1 MLKIIKIME
10 KSELIK
16 KVEELNK
23 ASYSDAAI
31 SRELNISESKAR
43 SIRSSLGLPIRN
55 RTYISDDEVLEG
67 VQAGLGY
74 TAIAKKYNT
83 SMSQV
88 RRRVIKLNLTIKNET
103 KEFDEQIKTFIDQG
117 LNIKEISEK
126 LGVRRRDRIWD
137 SIKRLGLFDEF
148 FEKNKEYTPIRNI
161 NFEEFKQKHQEG
173 FTDTELSEYFNIS
186 IQTVK
191 NYRKKLNLP
200 INIQYNI
207 LNIKNFTEEEFQ
219 VLYGTILGDTHLD
232 HRSTNVSGSMA
243 HCVQQKEFIEF
254 KHKMLQRFTSDIR
267 EKVSIDYRFKNPEYH
282 AYYMYIKSS
291 KALNNLYP
299 KVYKNKVKYINKEML
314 YKLTGLGIATWY
326 MDDGSNGHYGYIFC
340 TNGFS
345 KEDVQ
350 LIQKFFKEKFDINT
364 TIRKDNVIY
373 IKADSKQKF
382 KNLVSPY
389 IIESMKYKL

>member
-1 MLKIIKIME
+1 MKNL
-10 KSELIK
+10 ELIK

-23 ASYSDAAI
+23 ASYSDADI
-31 SRELNISESKAR
+31 SRELNISQSKAR
-43 SIRSSLGLPIRN
+43 SIRVSLGLPTRN
-55 RTYISDDEVLEG
+55 RTYISDDEVREG

-83 SMSQV
+83 SESQV
-88 RRRVIKLNLTIKNET
+88 RRRVAKLHLTVKDET

-148 FEKNKEYTPIRNI
+148 FEKNKKYTHIRNI
-161 NFEEFKQKHQEG
+161 NFEEFKQKHQEK

-186 IQTVK
+186 LATVK
-191 NYRKKLNLP
+191 TYRKKLKLP
-200 INIQYNI
+200 INIQHRI
-207 LNIKNFTEEEFQ
+207 LNIKNFTEDEFQ
-219 VLYGTILGDTHLD
+219 VLYGTILGDANLNHM
-232 HRSTNVSGSMA
+232 STNVCGSMA
-243 HCVQQKEFIEF
+243 HCVRQKEFIEF
-254 KHKMLQRFTSDIR
+254 KHQMLQRFTSDIR
-267 EKVSIDYRFKNPEYH
+267 EKKSIDYRFKNPEYYS
-282 AYYMYIKSS
+282 YYMYIKSS
-291 KALNNLYP
+291 KALNDLYP
-299 KVYKNKVKYINKEML
+299 KVYKNKVKYINKELL

-326 MDDGSNGHYGYIFC
+326 MDDGSNGHYGYILC
-340 TNGFS
+340 TNSFS
-345 KEDVQ
+345 KEDLQ
-350 LIQKFFKEKFDINT
+350 LIQNFFKEKYDINT
-364 TIRKDNVIY
+364 TIRKDNTIY